1 MVDTEAILMEDNERL
16 RQAPADK
23 NTITNAEQLLAL
35 TKRVDSIKVELFQK
49 E

>member
-16 RQAPADK
+16 RNAPEK
-23 NTITNAEQLLAL
+23 RSEISNQEQLIAL
-35 TKRVDSIKVELFQK
+35 TKRVDNIKVELFQK